1 MCSSSFFKKK
11 KVRLFWGFYISR
23 AYSLLALFFEN
34 ESVSWLHKYSIVCMN
49 HNMFNYSPNVEY
61 ADWVLVINNS
71 SKISSIGLIP
81 YFSQPAYCSGS
92 LSCVVNSM
100 VLLHSDFQL
109 VLANL
114 GARQSDY
121 VFPWLTPCFDWRSQP
136 SSGGFFPG
144 CLFSIALQPWNGT
157 ALWLQVPGG

>member
-1 MCSSSFFKKK
+1 MCHERSRNNVAMTNSLCNPEMITFLCLSFRPLSQAHLESFYMCSSSFFKKK

-121 VFPWLTPCFDWRSQP
+121 VFP
-136 SSGGFFPG
+136 
-144 CLFSIALQPWNGT
+144 
-157 ALWLQVPGG
+157 